1 MLVVHAVLAVA
12 VVAIAAAGAVWGFVA
27 YRRPRAGGRWLDQV
41 LALAQTLLIAQ
52 VAVGLYL
59 LTQGRRAPEDLH
71 YAYGTL
77 ALAAVLAPWLYAPPE
92 PRRRLLWFA
101 VATLLATALAVRAYT
116 TGGQ

>member
-1 MLVVHAVLAVA
+1 MLVVHAVLAV
-12 VVAIAAAGAVWGFVA
+12 VVIVAAAAGAVWGFVA
-27 YRRPRAGGRWLDQV
+27 YRRPRARGRVLDQV

-59 LTQGRRAPEDLH
+59 LTQGRRAPHDLH

-77 ALAAVLAPWLYAPPE
+77 ALAAVLAPWLYAPTE

-101 VATLLATALAVRAYT
+101 AATLVATALAVRAYT
-116 TGGQ
+116 TGG

>member
-1 MLVVHAVLAVA
+1 MLVVHAVLAV
-12 VVAIAAAGAVWGFVA
+12 VVIVAAAAGAVWGFVA
-27 YRRPRAGGRWLDQV
+27 YRRPRARGRALDQV

-77 ALAAVLAPWLYAPPE
+77 ALAAVLAPWLYAPDE

-101 VATLLATALAVRAYT
+101 VATLVATALAVRAYT
-116 TGGQ
+116 TGG

>member
-77 ALAAVLAPWLYAPPE
+77 ALAAVLAPWLYAPDE
-92 PRRRLLWFA
+92 PRRRVLWFA
-101 VATLLATALAVRAYT
+101 GATLLAGALGVRAYM
-116 TGGQ
+116 TG